1 LKFSWAEIKKSVQ
14 EFWAKLSRP
23 QKVITVAAPSAV
35 AIALIVLLLW
45 ASNPTYVAIFT
56 ELTDAQA
63 GEITAELKE
72 LNVDYKLAGKGSDNG
87 TTILVPEKDAAEIRL
102 ELANAGLPKGSQ
114 FSWSERLSET
124 RLGETE
130 SDRKLRYLLGLQT
143 ELETT
148 LKTLDIVKNATVN
161 LSIPEKT
168 LFVEQQEDPKAAVTL
183 VLKEGSTITD
193 GQIKA
198 IANLLVASVE
208 GLTLENVTIV
218 DSNGNILSDVIN
230 EDQSPEKMTVTQ
242 IQLKQ
247 MTEENIR
254 KSVQSML
261 DKVFGSGKSV
271 VRASV
276 TLDFDQVKTDT
287 VTHGPGAVLSETHT
301 RETTLNTSEGG
312 ATPGVDTNIPG
323 YVTPEGAAVVSQSE
337 KTSDTINHEVD
348 KTLEQRVKNQG
359 DIKRL
364 TVSVMLDADTV
375 TEEQRAQVEAIVA
388 AAAGI
393 DESRGDQIQVAALPF
408 DKTGAELQA
417 QALAEAARKEKIR
430 TYIEMGIGALFAA
443 AFIFVLYWMWA
454 RRRKAS
460 EEPMELGQELQPV
473 PLAAAEELLLAQ
485 QEAEKEAELKLA
497 QQKQKTAEEI
507 QRQKVKESVEL
518 YVQNNPDEV
527 ARLVKTWLAEEK

>member
-1 LKFSWAEIKKSVQ
+1 MKFSWAEIKKAVQ

-35 AIALIVLLLW
+35 ATALIILLLW

-72 LNVDYKLAGKGSDNG
+72 LNVDYKLAGKGSENG

-114 FSWSERLSET
+114 FSWSESLSET

-183 VLKEGSTITD
+183 VLQEGSTITD

-218 DSNGNILSDVIN
+218 DSNGNILSDVLN

-430 TYIEMGIGALFAA
+430 TYIEMGIGALLAA
-443 AFIFVLYWMWA
+443 AFIFVIYWMWA

>member
-1 LKFSWAEIKKSVQ
+1 MKFSWAEIKKSVQ

-114 FSWSERLSET
+114 FSWRESLSET

-130 SDRKLRYLLGLQT
+130 ADRKLRYLLGLQT

>member
-1 LKFSWAEIKKSVQ
+1 MKFSWAEIKKSVQ

-114 FSWSERLSET
+114 FSWSESLSET

-218 DSNGNILSDVIN
+218 DSNGNILSDVLN

-430 TYIEMGIGALFAA
+430 TYIEMGIGALLAA

-454 RRRKAS
+454 KRRKAS